1 MLLST
6 FARPWIQPVFR
17 TPHAQQVLSPH
28 WPCLDAPFPSACLHS
43 PRLLHTAPSLPKL
56 PSAPNSH
63 SQLRD
68 VMPGFQRKSKQ
79 PEVNF
84 PSCGPRRVY
93 VCAHVWCV
101 ILSKLPA
108 HLPVSSPC
116 PPSPVLTTSFFFQH
130 LWRDSEWFLFD
141 DASSLSR

>member
-1 MLLST
+1 MHS
-6 FARPWIQPVFR
+6 R
-17 TPHAQQVLSPH
+17 S
-28 WPCLDAPFPSACLHS
+28 CLPTGPAWMPPSPSACLHS
-43 PRLLHTAPSLPKL
+43 PRLLHVAPFPPKF

-84 PSCGPRRVY
+84 PSCGPRCVY
-93 VCAHVWCV
+93 VCAHVWRV

-108 HLPVSSPC
+108 YLPVSSPC
-116 PPSPVLTTSFFFQH
+116 PSSMVPTTSFFFQH
-130 LWRDSEWFLFD
+130 LWRDSERFLFD
-141 DASSLSR
+141 DDCSLSR

>member
-1 MLLST
+1 MPPDSSCLQDASCTAGPVSPLALLGHS
-6 FARPWIQPVFR
+6 
-17 TPHAQQVLSPH
+17 
-28 WPCLDAPFPSACLHS
+28 FPPACLHS
-43 PRLLHTAPSLPKL
+43 PRLLHAAPSVPKL
-56 PSAPNSH
+56 PSAPHAH

-68 VMPGFQRKSKQ
+68 VMPGFQRKAKQ

-116 PPSPVLTTSFFFQH
+116 PSSPVPTTSFFFQH
-130 LWRDSEWFLFD
+130 LWRDSEWFLCD